1 MNKETSE
8 KYNRFKEQC
17 MTMNFLYLTEKYFY
31 CKEENKQLKANIDEV
46 LELLNGDG
54 YFEDDLI
61 ISILER
67 GKEC

>member
-31 CKEENKQLKANIDEV
+31 CNEENKQLKAKIKEV
-46 LELLNGDG
+46 LKILKGND

-61 ISILER
+61 ISILE
-67 GKEC
+67 GGFDE